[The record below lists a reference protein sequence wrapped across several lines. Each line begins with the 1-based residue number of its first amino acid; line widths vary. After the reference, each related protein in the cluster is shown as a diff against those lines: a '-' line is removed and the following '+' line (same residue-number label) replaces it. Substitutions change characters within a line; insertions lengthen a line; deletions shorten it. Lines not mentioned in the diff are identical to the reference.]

1 MLGPRLVRR
10 VVPVAV
16 DLSKD
21 FDPIVGRVLAARG
34 IQTASSLDTAL
45 TGLARPEQLSGMAIA
60 VELLAEACVAQRR
73 ICIVGDYDADGA
85 TSCALALRALAML
98 GAGPVD
104 FVVPN
109 RFEYGY
115 GLTPPIVELVC
126 AKGAQVLI
134 TVDNGMSSIEGVAAA
149 KAAGLCVIVTDHH
162 LPGATLPAADAIV
175 NPNAQ
180 GDAFPSKARAGVGV
194 IFYVML
200 ALRARLRQD
209 GWFAARGIPDPNLGE
224 LLDLVALGTVAD
236 VVPLDA
242 NNRCLVAHGLAR
254 LRAGRCV
261 PGLTALIR
269 IAGKDPRRLV
279 AADLGFALGPRLNA
293 AGRLADMATGIALLT
308 SDDPRTCER
317 IARELDGMNRARRD
331 IEQDMKTQAMAIVAN
346 LLDTPGTAVPAGICL
361 YDEHWHQGVIGVVAA
376 RIKEHYHRPV
386 IVFARGEDGELKGSA
401 RSIPGVH
408 IRDVLDALATHNPGL
423 LGRFGGH
430 AMAAGLALQASDLA
444 RFTAAFAAEV
454 TRVVD
459 PILLERV
466 LLTDGELAPGDF
478 SLALARQLSELV
490 PWGQGFPEP
499 IFEGLFGVRE
509 RRVVGEQHLKLKLEL
524 PDGALIDA
532 IAFNAVEAPWAASAA
547 SIYAAYR
554 LSVNE
559 WNGKES
565 LQLMIE
571 HATAGV

>member
-21 FDPIVGRVLAARG
+21 FDHIVGRVLAARG
-34 IQTASSLDTAL
+34 IQTAASLDTAL

-180 GDAFPSKARAGVGV
+180 GDAFPSKALAGVGV

-209 GWFAARGIPDPNLGE
+209 GWFAARGIPDPNLANCWTWSRSGRWPTSC
-224 LLDLVALGTVAD
+224 LWMLTI
-236 VVPLDA
+236 VVWW
-242 NNRCLVAHGLAR
+242 RRGWRVCAR
-254 LRAGRCV
+254 
-261 PGLTALIR
+261 
-269 IAGKDPRRLV
+269 V
-279 AADLGFALGPRLNA
+279 AACRASPRSSALPA
-293 AGRLADMATGIALLT
+293 KIPAVWWPQIWAL
-308 SDDPRTCER
+308 R
-317 IARELDGMNRARRD
+317 
-331 IEQDMKTQAMAIVAN
+331 
-346 LLDTPGTAVPAGICL
+346 
-361 YDEHWHQGVIGVVAA
+361 
-376 RIKEHYHRPV
+376 
-386 IVFARGEDGELKGSA
+386 SA
-401 RSIPGVH
+401 R
-408 IRDVLDALATHNPGL
+408 A
-423 LGRFGGH
+423 
-430 AMAAGLALQASDLA
+430 
-444 RFTAAFAAEV
+444 
-454 TRVVD
+454 
-459 PILLERV
+459 
-466 LLTDGELAPGDF
+466 
-478 SLALARQLSELV
+478 
-490 PWGQGFPEP
+490 
-499 IFEGLFGVRE
+499 
-509 RRVVGEQHLKLKLEL
+509 
-524 PDGALIDA
+524 
-532 IAFNAVEAPWAASAA
+532 
-547 SIYAAYR
+547 
-554 LSVNE
+554 
-559 WNGKES
+559 
-565 LQLMIE
+565 
-571 HATAGV
+571 